1 MGIAQKEAI
10 MQTITSWEEKGIEKG
25 MLKERQ
31 TIALNLWRENISL
44 GTIA

>member
-1 MGIAQKEAI
+1 
-10 MQTITSWEEKGIEKG
+10 MQTITSWEEKG

-31 TIALNLWRENISL
+31 TIALNLWRENTSL

>member
-1 MGIAQKEAI
+1 
-10 MQTITSWEEKGIEKG
+10 MQTITSWEEKGIERGIEKG

-44 GTIA
+44 GTID